1 MSFNVVVNSADC
13 VDGATIKKRM
23 RYYFDFNFFKR
34 EKCDY
39 ELSFAFRSTDTNT
52 IFDKIVYLSLPDL
65 PQSNYTVASKVGAAS
80 TGVFC
85 EAL

>member
-23 RYYFDFNFFKR
+23 RYYFDFNFFRR

-39 ELSFAFRSTDTNT
+39 ELSFAFRSTYNGCAVCVLLHLRKLCWLCPGHFQLCT
-52 IFDKIVYLSLPDL
+52 P
-65 PQSNYTVASKVGAAS
+65 
-80 TGVFC
+80 
-85 EAL
+85 ALA